1 MMTLI
6 TSIIFLFFLTGLFLT
21 WFFIHKAKVK
31 ERMLLIEKG
40 VDLNNLPKTTRFNFI
55 FPWFKLGFL
64 ITSISFGCLLGV
76 LLMDKPFF
84 HSVNAG
90 LPVILMFMFGG
101 AGMILAYF
109 LDKPKEQK

>member
-1 MMTLI
+1 MYTII
-6 TSIIFLFFLTGLFLT
+6 TAILFIFFLTGLFFT

-40 VDLNNLPKTTRFNFI
+40 VDLNNLPKTTRFKFI
-55 FPWFKLGFL
+55 FPWFKIGFL
-64 ITSISFGCLLGV
+64 IASISFGCLLGV

-84 HSVNAG
+84 HSIREG

-101 AGMILAYF
+101 IGMILAYF
-109 LDKPKEQK
+109 LDKSKEQK

>member
-1 MMTLI
+1 MDTIGAILLI
-6 TSIIFLFFLTGLFLT
+6 FFLTGLFFT

-40 VDLNNLPKTTRFNFI
+40 VDLNNLPKSTRFNFI
-55 FPWFKLGFL
+55 FPWFKIGF
-64 ITSISFGCLLGV
+64 IIASISFGCLLGV

-84 HSVNAG
+84 HSIREG

-101 AGMILAYF
+101 IGMILAYF